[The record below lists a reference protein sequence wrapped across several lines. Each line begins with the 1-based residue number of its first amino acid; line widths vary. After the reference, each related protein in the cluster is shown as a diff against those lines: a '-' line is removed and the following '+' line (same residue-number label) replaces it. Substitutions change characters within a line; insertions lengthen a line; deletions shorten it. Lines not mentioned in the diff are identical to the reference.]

1 MSDERA
7 PDDGVWLTGALSETP
22 LADEY
27 HLIEAAFEPV
37 RSSSPPF
44 DPRAHAP
51 EVIEKA
57 RAWWLAMMR
66 TEYESESTFVEM
78 AIQLRAINEPLD
90 IQAVTLRMAQ
100 DELRHAAIAAQVI
113 TALGGEARI
122 RPAPARR
129 AQPHADCGPIES
141 ALRSIIFGC
150 CVSETVNAARLA
162 KGYGETS
169 EPFIQEAFRLLLA
182 DERLHAQFGF
192 YYLESRRAWLDAHPE
207 VRRNLSRYLRF
218 AFASL
223 ERYMGAVPVDARP
236 LTDAERA
243 IGLPDLTTL
252 SRTFQETVVNAC
264 IPGLER
270 FGIDAA
276 HAWRERSFDPPGHP
290 RETR

>member
-1 MSDERA
+1 VSGA
-7 PDDGVWLTGALSETP
+7 SSPDDGAWLSGALSETP

-27 HLIEAAFEPV
+27 HRIEAAFEPA
-37 RSSSPPF
+37 RNPLAPF

-51 EVIEKA
+51 EVIAKA
-57 RAWWLAMMR
+57 RTWWLAMMR

-90 IQAVTLRMAQ
+90 VQAVTLRMAQ
-100 DELRHAAIAAQVI
+100 DELRHAAIAARVV

-122 RPAPARR
+122 RPSPARR
-129 AQPHADCGPIES
+129 APAHTDCGPTES
-141 ALRSIIFGC
+141 VLRSIIFGC

-162 KGYGETS
+162 KGYSETS
-169 EPFIQEAFRLLLA
+169 DVFIKEAFRLLLA

-192 YYLESRRAWLDAHPE
+192 YYLESRRAWLEAHPE
-207 VRRNLSRYLRF
+207 IRRSIARYLRF

-223 ERYMGAVPVDARP
+223 EQYMGAVPADARP

-252 SRTFQETVVNAC
+252 SRTFQETVINAC

-276 HAWRERSFDPPGHP
+276 QAWRERSIEPPTP
-290 RETR
+290 

>member
-1 MSDERA
+1 VSRESSL
-7 PDDGVWLTGALSETP
+7 DDGAWLSGALSETP
-22 LADEY
+22 LAEEY
-27 HLIEAAFEPV
+27 RRIEAAFEPA
-37 RSSSPPF
+37 RRLSTSF
-44 DPRAHAP
+44 NRHAHAP

-57 RAWWLAMMR
+57 RGWWLAMMR
-66 TEYESESTFVEM
+66 TEYESESSFVDL
-78 AIQLRAINEPLD
+78 AIQLRAINDPLD

-100 DELRHAAIAAQVI
+100 DELRHAAIAARVI
-113 TALGGEARI
+113 TALGGDARI
-122 RPAPARR
+122 RPSPARR
-129 AQPHADCGPIES
+129 AQAHADCGPTES

-150 CVSETVNAARLA
+150 CLSETVNGARLA
-162 KGYGETS
+162 KSYGETS
-169 EPFIQEAFRLLLA
+169 DPFIREAFRLLLA

-207 VRRNLSRYLRF
+207 VRRNLARYLRF

-223 ERYMGAVPVDARP
+223 ESYMGAVPIDARP

-243 IGLPDLTTL
+243 IGLPDLTLL

-276 HAWRERSFDPPGHP
+276 LAWRERSIAPPPATAG
-290 RETR
+290 